1 MEEIFVSRITSIEKV
16 DMMVAIGKDC
26 TIVAA
31 VQGIGCCFSSLH
43 V

>member
-1 MEEIFVSRITSIEKV
+1 
-16 DMMVAIGKDC
+16 MMVAIGKDC

-43 V
+43 VWTLKVLEEHST